1 MNFILKK
8 LSRNKKTKNRRKKLI
23 GLTRRKPNQYKQYKQ
38 FKKLYKG
45 GFPPRYAEVLKKYYY
60 IFGDFIFDSILD
72 TKIFNTPDH
81 IDTLILYLNAKT
93 KQTKSKTLN
102 NESQVTDI
110 LKPAL
115 TEFVD
120 NVVRKNQSGESKIIR
135 VALFTMST
143 KTILNTLLGPITIKK
158 ILETSQ
164 SDKLIETFINDLE
177 ILKIKLEDKE
187 EAKKYAKAAL
197 PLAPPITLAPVK
209 KTPTESSS
217 EKKEKTKNTKKNNDE
232 KKKEKLPRSYSDE
245 HFGIMAAKPKS
256 RRLIVRRKKRETT
269 RGRL

>member
-1 MNFILKK
+1 MNFIFKK
-8 LSRNKKTKNRRKKLI
+8 LSRNKKTKNRRKKQI
-23 GLTRRKPNQYKQYKQ
+23 RLTRRKPNQYKQS
-38 FKKLYKG
+38 KKLYKG

-72 TKIFNTPDH
+72 TKIFNNSDH
-81 IDTLILYLNAKT
+81 IDALILYLTEKT

-102 NESQVTDI
+102 NESQVTEI

-143 KTILNTLLGPITIKK
+143 KTILNTLLGPIRIKK
-158 ILETSQ
+158 ILETSP

-177 ILKIKLEDKE
+177 ILKMKVEDKE
-187 EAKKYAKAAL
+187 EATKYAKAT
-197 PLAPPITLAPVK
+197 PVLAAPITLAPVK

-217 EKKEKTKNTKKNNDE
+217 EKKEKTK
-232 KKKEKLPRSYSDE
+232 KKEKLLRSYSDD

-269 RGRL
+269 RGRR

>member
-8 LSRNKKTKNRRKKLI
+8 LSRNKKTKKTKNRRKKQI
-23 GLTRRKPNQYKQYKQ
+23 GLTRRKPNQYKQ

-72 TKIFNTPDH
+72 TKIFNNSDH
-81 IDTLILYLNAKT
+81 ISTLIKYLNDKT

-102 NESQVTDI
+102 NESQVIEI

-120 NVVRKNQSGESKIIR
+120 NVVRKNQSGENKIIR

-164 SDKLIETFINDLE
+164 EDKLIEIFINDLE
-177 ILKIKLEDKE
+177 ILKMKVEDKE
-187 EAKKYAKAAL
+187 EATKYAKAT
-197 PLAPPITLAPVK
+197 PVLAVPTTLAPVK

-217 EKKEKTKNTKKNNDE
+217 EKKRKDKNTKKNSDE
-232 KKKEKLPRSYSDE
+232 KKKEKLLRSYSDD

-256 RRLIVRRKKRETT
+256 RRLIVRRKKRETYKN
-269 RGRL
+269 

>member
-8 LSRNKKTKNRRKKLI
+8 LSRNKKTKKTKNRRKKQI
-23 GLTRRKPNQYKQYKQ
+23 GLTRRKPNQYKQYKKI
-38 FKKLYKG
+38 FKG

-72 TKIFNTPDH
+72 TKIFNNSDH
-81 IDTLILYLNAKT
+81 IDALILYLT
-93 KQTKSKTLN
+93 KKTKSKTLN
-102 NESQVTDI
+102 NESQVTEI

-143 KTILNTLLGPITIKK
+143 KTILNTLLGPKTIQK
-158 ILETSQ
+158 ILEKSPP
-164 SDKLIETFINDLE
+164 DKLIETFISDLE
-177 ILKIKLEDKE
+177 ILKMKVEDKE
-187 EAKKYAKAAL
+187 EATKYAKATSV
-197 PLAPPITLAPVK
+197 LAAPTTLAPVK

-217 EKKEKTKNTKKNNDE
+217 EKKEKTK
-232 KKKEKLPRSYSDE
+232 KKEKLLRSYSDD

-256 RRLIVRRKKRETT
+256 RRLIVRRKKRETYKN
-269 RGRL
+269 